1 MAMQAR
7 KATTTARMVTS
18 LFESATIESDMTE
31 LTPEKLLSTM
41 PLMVPPPPQPAT
53 PHRRLWWALPILT
66 LAWLVP
72 LAIVISGSLP
82 IQRWETAPGETN
94 AVGPRLSFDGAKRY
108 TSENPF
114 LFVTAF
120 GTQIT
125 ALESFVGWVD
135 ADIKVQTK
143 KQRFGNV
150 NPTAQRRLGFQAMIG
165 AKQIAEYVA
174 LKRLGYE
181 VSFKYGAIILE
192 QVICNE
198 APTADSACKV
208 LEPGN
213 VIDAVNAKPTP
224 TLDVLLE
231 EMKGA
236 QLNSVVTLTIHDL
249 NSDANKSRRDVK
261 VRLIPSPGDPS
272 RAIIGFV
279 PADTRTVEVPFEV
292 DINTDSIGGPSAGL
306 AFTLSLLDELT
317 PGALAGNVKVATTGT
332 IDEDGNVGA
341 IGALHQKAVAVKASG
356 AKVFLVPAAQTEEEI
371 ADAKVV
377 AGKSF
382 AVIPVKNLDEALKAL
397 QKYGGGLKQ

>member
-1 MAMQAR
+1 M
-7 KATTTARMVTS
+7 
-18 LFESATIESDMTE
+18 
-31 LTPEKLLSTM
+31 
-41 PLMVPPPPQPAT
+41 
-53 PHRRLWWALPILT
+53 
-66 LAWLVP
+66 
-72 LAIVISGSLP
+72 P

-94 AVGPRLSFDGAKRY
+94 AVGPRLSFDGAKRF

-120 GTQIT
+120 GTQLT

-135 ADIKVQTK
+135 ADINVQTK

-150 NPTAQRRLGFQAMIG
+150 NHNTRRRMGYQAMIG

-174 LKRLGYE
+174 LKRLDYE

-213 VIDAVNAKPTP
+213 VIDAVNTKPTP

-231 EMKGA
+231 VMKGA

-292 DINTDSIGGPSAGL
+292 DIDTDSIGGPSAGL

-332 IDEDGNVGA
+332 IDEDGNIGA

-356 AKVFLVPAAQTEEEI
+356 AKVFFIPAAQTEEEI
-371 ADAKVV
+371 ADAKAV

-397 QKYGGGLKQ
+397 QKYGGGLKE

>member
-1 MAMQAR
+1 
-7 KATTTARMVTS
+7 
-18 LFESATIESDMTE
+18 
-31 LTPEKLLSTM
+31 
-41 PLMVPPPPQPAT
+41 
-53 PHRRLWWALPILT
+53 
-66 LAWLVP
+66 
-72 LAIVISGSLP
+72 
-82 IQRWETAPGETN
+82 
-94 AVGPRLSFDGAKRY
+94 
-108 TSENPF
+108 
-114 LFVTAF
+114 
-120 GTQIT
+120 
-125 ALESFVGWVD
+125 
-135 ADIKVQTK
+135 
-143 KQRFGNV
+143 
-150 NPTAQRRLGFQAMIG
+150 
-165 AKQIAEYVA
+165 
-174 LKRLGYE
+174 
-181 VSFKYGAIILE
+181 
-192 QVICNE
+192 
-198 APTADSACKV
+198 V

-213 VIDAVNAKPTP
+213 VIDAVNTKPTP

-231 EMKGA
+231 VMKGA

-292 DINTDSIGGPSAGL
+292 DIDTDSIGGPSAGL

-356 AKVFLVPAAQTEEEI
+356 AKVFLVPATQTEEEI
-371 ADAKVV
+371 ADAKAV